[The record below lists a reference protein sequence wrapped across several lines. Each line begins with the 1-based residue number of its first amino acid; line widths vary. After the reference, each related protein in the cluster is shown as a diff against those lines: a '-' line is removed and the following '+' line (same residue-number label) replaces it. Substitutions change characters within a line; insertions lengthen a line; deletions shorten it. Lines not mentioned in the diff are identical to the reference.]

1 MNIGL
6 ITEGASEL
14 NIIKHIVSRYIGSNH
29 SLNGIQP
36 EMNGNTQANCGGWNE
51 VLKSCEKEENIKN
64 ALIENDYVIIQID
77 TDMSATSPYSVISYD
92 GGRYCGHEELWK
104 RVKERIISSIPDR
117 VDTSKIILAICINE
131 IECWLLPIYYS
142 CKKKC
147 KTSNCIDILN
157 RELDKKTI
165 HVITEKNSYNA
176 QRTYSKILRNINRPL
191 EIANCS
197 QHNYGF
203 RMLIEQL
210 DTVKE
215 ECQIQ

>member
-1 MNIGL
+1 MNIAL

-14 NIIKHIVSRYIGSNH
+14 SVIKHIVSRYVGPSIC
-29 SLNGIQP
+29 LNVIQP
-36 EMNGNTQANCGGWNE
+36 EMNGYIQAGCGGWNE

-77 TDMSATSPYSVISYD
+77 TDMSATSPFSVISYE
-92 GGRYCGHEELWK
+92 GCRYCGDDELWR
-104 RVKERIISSIPDR
+104 RVKDRIISSIPDI
-117 VDTSKIILAICINE
+117 VDISKIILAICINE

-142 CKKKC
+142 CQKKC
-147 KTSNCIDILN
+147 KTSNCLDLLN
-157 RELDKKTI
+157 RELDKKNI

-203 RMLIEQL
+203 KMLIEQL

-215 ECQIQ
+215 ECQTQ